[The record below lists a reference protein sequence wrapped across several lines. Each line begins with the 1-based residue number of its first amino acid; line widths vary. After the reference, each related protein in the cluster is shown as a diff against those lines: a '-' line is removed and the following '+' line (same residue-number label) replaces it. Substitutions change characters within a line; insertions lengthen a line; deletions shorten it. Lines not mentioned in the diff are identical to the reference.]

1 MATLLQP
8 GRISPLRQVPANIPR
23 PEYVGRARPK
33 TGEPD
38 IKDAETIER
47 MRAAGKLAD
56 LGDERAVEPLREIAQ
71 RKVLLGL
78 GDACEASAA
87 RAALKRLEKR

>member
-33 TGEPD
+33 TGEPN
-38 IKDAETIER
+38 IKDAATIER
-47 MRAAGKLAD
+47 MRAAGR
-56 LGDERAVEPLREIAQ
+56 RA
-71 RKVLLGL
+71 G
-78 GDACEASAA
+78 
-87 RAALKRLEKR
+87 